1 MDYKNVIAL
10 LLIEFP
16 DLKEKLD
23 EDDYLSDLPH
33 CIFEIILIPYIKK
46 LCENK
51 NNKDLEKLGAF
62 LEKMAICNDR
72 KVNEL
77 LNVSFLEPI
86 VLADKELLPFLQ
98 HYLGKKSLEELNY
111 WLARYGQ

>member
-33 CIFEIILIPYIKK
+33 CIL
-46 LCENK
+46 
-51 NNKDLEKLGAF
+51 
-62 LEKMAICNDR
+62 DR
-72 KVNEL
+72 KSV
-77 LNVSFLEPI
+77 V
-86 VLADKELLPFLQ
+86 
-98 HYLGKKSLEELNY
+98 
-111 WLARYGQ
+111 

>member
-1 MDYKNVIAL
+1 
-10 LLIEFP
+10 
-16 DLKEKLD
+16 
-23 EDDYLSDLPH
+23 
-33 CIFEIILIPYIKK
+33 
-46 LCENK
+46 
-51 NNKDLEKLGAF
+51 
-62 LEKMAICNDR
+62 MAICNDR
-72 KVNEL
+72 KVSEL